1 MREEKM
7 NKTKLAEVIISLSL
21 ILSLF
26 LQNNTFAETI
36 VLKSGKTI
44 EGKIIERTDEDIT
57 IDFYGVPV
65 PYFLDQIES
74 VDGQKLSTAPEA
86 GKDSVK
92 QHNQEGI
99 QYILDGQFNNA
110 EGSFKMVLEKN
121 SSDPSARIF
130 LDMLTDLN
138 KGIIDKEYLFSLAR
152 GIDCLLN
159 KMNKSVETI
168 IELKKAIEI
177 NPTYAIAYYILGRA
191 YLEQQEYQQAI
202 NYFQKFTQLKTQR
215 PDVYILIGRAYYEL
229 GQYSQV
235 KESFQKAIE
244 LFQDMGDD
252 QAAKGVEE
260 NLANILKKL
269 EAPAKTSTTPP

>member
-1 MREEKM
+1 M